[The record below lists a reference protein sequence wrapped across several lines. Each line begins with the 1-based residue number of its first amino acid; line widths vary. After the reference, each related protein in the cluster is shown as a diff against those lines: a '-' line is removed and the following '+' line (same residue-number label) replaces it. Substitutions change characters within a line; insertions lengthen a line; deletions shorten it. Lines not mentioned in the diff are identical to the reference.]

1 MIKPN
6 ILFPNF
12 EKIVGFVSLTSSKS
26 IKPFFPKS
34 TCFSIIPNGFIIR
47 DPLNGPCANIEQ
59 FCTIMSSQFERS
71 EKSIHMNKWRYLTI
85 K

>member
-34 TCFSIIPNGFIIR
+34 TCFSIIPNGFIIAAV
-47 DPLNGPCANIEQ
+47 PLLAARTKY
-59 FCTIMSSQFERS
+59 F
-71 EKSIHMNKWRYLTI
+71 
-85 K
+85 